1 MTTAW
6 VDPNTDVISDTV
18 GGGTDEVATEE
29 IVVKGAEIA
38 GVEAKTGELETGG
51 GLPFVVRGIVTD
63 IVLAEEPG
71 TDPGVDFL
79 MVPGVTTGAV
89 PKSAGVEK
97 FPFGT
102 LYVMLSDGNGT
113 GTDGIDADIDG
124 VDAGL
129 DVDGG
134 LCGPTDGG
142 PQSKL
147 TLWMPT
153 SHSDDS
159 TWSGS

>member
-6 VDPNTDVISDTV
+6 VDPDTGVTSDIV
-18 GGGTDEVATEE
+18 WEGTDGVATEE

-38 GVEAKTGELETGG
+38 GVDGPGFELVEATPDELKTGG
-51 GLPFVVRGIVTD
+51 GLSFVVRGILADMVR
-63 IVLAEEPG
+63 AEEPG
-71 TDPGVDFL
+71 TDPGMVSL

-97 FPFGT
+97 FPFGM

-113 GTDGIDADIDG
+113 GTDRIDAG

-134 LCGPTDGG
+134 L
-142 PQSKL
+142 
-147 TLWMPT
+147 
-153 SHSDDS
+153 
-159 TWSGS
+159 